1 MKGRESIIFA
11 PVKVVTGKGYFDRSE
26 IKMVPQPKRKL
37 SKGRRDR
44 RRAQDALDSLDL
56 VQCSN
61 CGEMRLPH
69 TVCPNCGHYEG
80 REVISVSK
88 EEKKK

>member
-1 MKGRESIIFA
+1 
-11 PVKVVTGKGYFDRSE
+11 
-26 IKMVPQPKRKL
+26 MVPQPKRKL

-44 RRAQDALDSLDL
+44 RRAQDALHANNL

-69 TVCPNCGHYEG
+69 TICPSCVHYQG
-80 REVISVSK
+80 REVVVVDK
-88 EEKKK
+88 DKKK